1 MAACPTVTLSSG
13 YKMPVLGLGTYNNF
27 ENTEAVCESVKA
39 AVDTGYRFID
49 TAWVYRTEPAV
60 GRALRQKIEDGVVKR
75 DDLFICSK
83 LWNDRHGDVEESLM
97 ESLNDLGLSYLD
109 LYLMHFPVSFKHHAR
124 IQKAEDAFATFEPGH
139 VDFLDT
145 WRDME
150 KLVDKGLVRS
160 IGLSNF
166 TIPQITRILKDPGL
180 RHKPAY
186 LQVEVHPYFRNS
198 ELVDFCKQQGIVVT
212 AYAPIGRAG
221 TDYGLA
227 PIDNVLQDPVIN
239 KISAKYRKTPA
250 QVALRWNIQRGLTAV
265 VKSLTPARIQ
275 SNLQIFDFEL
285 TSEEMAAIAALDR
298 GLRLCAFP
306 TWKNIP
312 EYPF

>member
-13 YKMPVLGLGTYNNF
+13 YKMPVLGFGTYNNF
-27 ENTEAVCESVKA
+27 MNHEAVGESVKA
-39 AVDTGYRFID
+39 AVDAGYRHID
-49 TAWVYRTEPAV
+49 TAYLYLTEPAV
-60 GRALRQKIEDGVVKR
+60 GRALRQKIDDGVVKR

-83 LWNDRHGDVEESLM
+83 LWSDRHADVEESVM

-109 LYLMHFPVSFKHHAR
+109 LYIIHHPVSLKRRER
-124 IQKAEDAFATFEPGH
+124 IQNLEDVAASVRTRTRRPSGH
-139 VDFLDT
+139 L
-145 WRDME
+145 DME

-180 RHKPAY
+180 RHKPVY

-198 ELVDFCKQQGIVVT
+198 ELVDFCKQEGIVVT

-227 PIDNVLQDPVIN
+227 STENVLHDPVLN
-239 KISAKYRKTPA
+239 KIGAKYRKTTCTGGA
-250 QVALRWNIQRGLTAV
+250 ALAYTERSDGGGQ
-265 VKSLTPARIQ
+265 KSDTCSHSEI
-275 SNLQIFDFEL
+275 IFDFEL
-285 TSEEMAAIAALDR
+285 TCEDMEAISALDR
-298 GLRLCAFP
+298 GFRLGTFAM
-306 TWKNIP
+306 WKN
-312 EYPF
+312 FT